1 MTRSVGKKTARSA
14 AALPNRLRIIGGR
27 WRGSRIAIPPLDSIR
42 PSPDRVRET
51 LFNWLQQ
58 QVVGARCLDLFA
70 GSGALGIEALSRG
83 AAHVTFVDR
92 EPQVARHLAQTLER
106 LPGASDAKIVAADA
120 LAFLRRERQQ
130 FDIAFLDP
138 PYASDVL
145 DQACNALA
153 DGWLAPEAY
162 VYLEC
167 PAARPLPPLPAGW
180 RAHRSKHAGQVG
192 YHLLHASAA
201 ASEVST

>member
-1 MTRSVGKKTARSA
+1 MTRSVGKKTARGA

-58 QVVGARCLDLFA
+58 PVVGARCLDLFA

-92 EPQVARHLAQTLER
+92 EPRVARHLAQTLER
-106 LPGASDAKIVAADA
+106 LQGAGDAKIVAEDA
-120 LAFLRRERQQ
+120 LAFLRGEPQQ

-138 PYASDVL
+138 PYAADVL
-145 DQACNALA
+145 DKVCKALD
-153 DGWLAPEAY
+153 DGWLAPQAY
-162 VYLEC
+162 IYLEC

-180 RAHRSKHAGQVG
+180 RAHRSKRAGQVG
-192 YHLLHASAA
+192 YHLLQASGAA
-201 ASEVST
+201 TEVST